1 MSTDNMPLNA
11 EGSAAYI
18 AVTAT
23 DVYRQYAT

>member
-1 MSTDNMPLNA
+1 MPLNT